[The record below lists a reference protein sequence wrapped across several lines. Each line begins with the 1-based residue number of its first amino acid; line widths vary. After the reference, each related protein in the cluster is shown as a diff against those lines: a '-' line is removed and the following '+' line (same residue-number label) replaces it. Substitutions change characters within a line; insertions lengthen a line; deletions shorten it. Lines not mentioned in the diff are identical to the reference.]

1 MQIINIDIGTL
12 EDIVHGLASA
22 DLSEDAVNTLA
33 DFLLDYDRLDCRK
46 LVDIV
51 SNAREFGD
59 ITELYE
65 FFTRQTPQTTSK
77 RQLIDEVEKEF
88 GVVIMDT
95 GVSMLAIE

>member
-1 MQIINIDIGTL
+1 MQIVNIDIDTL

-33 DFLLDYDRLDCRK
+33 DFLMDYDQLDCGK

-65 FFTRQTPQTTSK
+65 FFTVQTPQTTNK
-77 RQLIDEVEKEF
+77 RQLIDEVRKEF
-88 GVVIMDT
+88 GVVIIDT
-95 GVSMLAIE
+95 GVSLLAIE